1 MTTKNSDLVANFEAT
16 PQVANPAHELHGV
29 KRVAQGTIA
38 LAAGDIGAADIVM
51 LAPVPSNASIT
62 SIKIANDDLDSAT
75 TITSDVGLYTTAGAA
90 ADVDVYADGSTNMQ
104 SATAFADVEAEYAFV
119 TRDINKCGQ
128 QVWEDAGAT
137 SDPGGFY
144 YVAVTFPTAGD
155 QAGDLSFIIEY
166 VVN

>member
-38 LAAGDIGAADIVM
+38 LAAGDIGVDDVVM

-75 TITSDVGLYTTAGAA
+75 TITADVGLYTTSGAVA
-90 ADVDVYADGSTNMQ
+90 AVAVYSAGSTNMQ
-104 SATAFADVEAEYAFV
+104 SPTEFADVEAEYAFA
-119 TRDINKCGQ
+119 TRAIDTCGQ